1 MCFLLAAIHTFVS
14 LCCVPFLFTR
24 TQDCVGTDWASWSK
38 ARTIWQITGK
48 RKGFEHF
55 SSKSMHLAEEFL
67 WVYSSVACIELIFI
81 AQRNMHIFQPN
92 FFSKQNHETI
102 RNETTH
108 QIARWKEKC
117 AKFPVCISICPVV
130 ADVLHFQAQA
140 NECNI
145 FACLNLWISYVI
157 DVWMT
162 KYTSKI
168 HVIIN
173 LWERRWWWCARQM
186 EIKPKVDWM
195 FDGNAI
201 CMYKHNI
208 RTYVFC
214 KRLQH

>member
-1 MCFLLAAIHTFVS
+1 MHRTHLYSSTEHT
-14 LCCVPFLFTR
+14 
-24 TQDCVGTDWASWSK
+24 
-38 ARTIWQITGK
+38 
-48 RKGFEHF
+48 HF
-55 SSKSMHLAEEFL
+55 STEF
-67 WVYSSVACIELIFI
+67 
-81 AQRNMHIFQPN
+81 

-162 KYTSKI
+162 KYTAKI

-195 FDGNAI
+195 FDGNGINTTYAHICLLQAI
-201 CMYKHNI
+201 AALIKKIPLIWNSAAI
-208 RTYVFC
+208 WVEISIWLLFARTYVWC
-214 KRLQH
+214 GVVCMWTVGLMVASRR